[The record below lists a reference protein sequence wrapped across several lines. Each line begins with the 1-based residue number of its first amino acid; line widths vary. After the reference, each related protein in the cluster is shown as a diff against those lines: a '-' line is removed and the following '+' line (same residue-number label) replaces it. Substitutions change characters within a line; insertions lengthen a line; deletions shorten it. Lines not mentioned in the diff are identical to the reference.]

1 MQGFIL
7 IDPLSTIPHP
17 CLIDS
22 HKVRMMSDRQPLQDT
37 TINPGLAHDI
47 RSPMNAVL
55 GLCDLLAKSEPL
67 TDRQREFIRAL
78 QTSTGALM
86 DQVNRLLESH
96 GYTPAD
102 ISRPEPELPHA
113 PPPDDTRPKVLLVDD
128 YAPNAL
134 VVATYLEK
142 FGYDYDV
149 ADNGV
154 EAVTLARRNRYIACL
169 MDVQMHDM
177 DGIEATMAIR
187 DFERQERRPHLPIIG
202 VTAHALSGD
211 RERCLDAGMDEYVA
225 KPFNPIELE
234 TRLAAIASA

>member
-1 MQGFIL
+1 
-7 IDPLSTIPHP
+7 
-17 CLIDS
+17 
-22 HKVRMMSDRQPLQDT
+22 MSDRQPLQDT
-37 TINPGLAHDI
+37 AIDPGLAHDI

-96 GYTPAD
+96 GYIPAD
-102 ISRPEPELPHA
+102 MSRPEPELPHA
-113 PPPDDTRPKVLLVDD
+113 PPPDDTRPNVLLVDD

-169 MDVQMHDM
+169 MDVQMHGM
-177 DGIEATMAIR
+177 DGLECTGCIR
-187 DFERQERRPHLPIIG
+187 DLEAAGETPGGARNTIIG
-202 VTAHALSGD
+202 VTAHALAGD
-211 RERCLDAGMDEYVA
+211 RERCLAAGMDDYIS
-225 KPFNPIELE
+225 KPVLPGI
-234 TRLAAIASA
+234 LAQKLNAITARQPA

>member
-1 MQGFIL
+1 
-7 IDPLSTIPHP
+7 
-17 CLIDS
+17 
-22 HKVRMMSDRQPLQDT
+22 MSDRHPLQDMN
-37 TINPGLAHDI
+37 IDPGLAHDI

-55 GLCDLLAKSEPL
+55 GLCDLLARSEPL
-67 TDRQREFIRAL
+67 TDRQREFTKAL
-78 QTSTGALM
+78 QTSTGTLM
-86 DQVNRLLESH
+86 DQVNRLLEGQGQTAS
-96 GYTPAD
+96 D
-102 ISRPEPELPHA
+102 MSRPEPELPHA
-113 PPPDDTRPKVLLVDD
+113 PPPGDARPRVLLVDD

-187 DFERQERRPHLPIIG
+187 DFEHQERRPHLPIIG

-225 KPFNPIELE
+225 KPFNPTELE
-234 TRLAAIASA
+234 MRLAAFSA

>member
-7 IDPLSTIPHP
+7 IDPLSALTHP
-17 CLIDS
+17 CYIDS

-37 TINPGLAHDI
+37 TIDPGLAHDI

-67 TDRQREFIRAL
+67 TDRQREFIKAL
-78 QTSTGALM
+78 QTSTGTLM
-86 DQVNRLLESH
+86 EQINRLLESNGH
-96 GYTPAD
+96 TPLNGLL
-102 ISRPEPELPHA
+102 EPELPHS
-113 PPPDDTRPKVLLVDD
+113 PPPVDARPKILLVDD

-225 KPFNPIELE
+225 KPFNPTELE
-234 TRLAAIASA
+234 NRLAAIASA

>member
-1 MQGFIL
+1 
-7 IDPLSTIPHP
+7 
-17 CLIDS
+17 
-22 HKVRMMSDRQPLQDT
+22 MSDRQLTEDS
-37 TINPGLAHDI
+37 IAHDI
-47 RSPMNAVL
+47 RSPMSAAL
-55 GLCDLLAKSEPL
+55 GLCDLLAQSEPL
-67 TDRQREFIRAL
+67 TDRQRAFIRTLKASVDTL
-78 QTSTGALM
+78 RN
-86 DQVNRLLESH
+86 QVEHLLETH
-96 GYTPAD
+96 GYASPPASAD
-102 ISRPEPELPHA
+102 LDLPHS

-225 KPFNPIELE
+225 KPFNPTELE
-234 TRLAAIASA
+234 SRLAAISSA

>member
-1 MQGFIL
+1 
-7 IDPLSTIPHP
+7 
-17 CLIDS
+17 
-22 HKVRMMSDRQPLQDT
+22 MMSDRQLTEDS
-37 TINPGLAHDI
+37 IAHDI
-47 RSPMNAVL
+47 RSPMSAAL
-55 GLCDLLAKSEPL
+55 GLCDLLAQSEPL
-67 TDRQREFIRAL
+67 TDRQRAFIRTLKASVDTL
-78 QTSTGALM
+78 RN
-86 DQVNRLLESH
+86 QVEHLLETH
-96 GYTPAD
+96 GYASPPASAD
-102 ISRPEPELPHA
+102 LDLPHS

-225 KPFNPIELE
+225 KPFNPTELE
-234 TRLAAIASA
+234 SRLAAISSA

>member
-1 MQGFIL
+1 
-7 IDPLSTIPHP
+7 
-17 CLIDS
+17 
-22 HKVRMMSDRQPLQDT
+22 MSDRQLTEDS
-37 TINPGLAHDI
+37 IAHDI
-47 RSPMNAVL
+47 RSPMSAAL
-55 GLCDLLAKSEPL
+55 GLCDLLAQSEPL
-67 TDRQREFIRAL
+67 TDRQRAFIRTLKASVDTL
-78 QTSTGALM
+78 RN
-86 DQVNRLLESH
+86 QVEHLLETH
-96 GYTPAD
+96 GYASPPASAD
-102 ISRPEPELPHA
+102 LNVPHS

-154 EAVTLARRNRYIACL
+154 EAVTLARCNRYIACL

-225 KPFNPIELE
+225 KPFNPTELE
-234 TRLAAIASA
+234 MRLAAIASA

>member
-1 MQGFIL
+1 
-7 IDPLSTIPHP
+7 
-17 CLIDS
+17 
-22 HKVRMMSDRQPLQDT
+22 MSDSQPPQDT
-37 TINPGLAHDI
+37 KFHVPDNLSAVSEPSRADLNRLIAHDI

-55 GLCDLLAKSEPL
+55 GLCDLLALSAPL
-67 TDRQREFIRAL
+67 TDRQREFINAL
-78 QTSTGALM
+78 KTSTGTLM
-86 DQVNRLLESH
+86 DQVNRLLENN
-96 GYTPAD
+96 GYPVKPV
-102 ISRPEPELPHA
+102 SPPEEDLSLA
-113 PPPDDTRPKVLLVDD
+113 QPPLGEAKPRVLLVDD

-142 FGYDYDV
+142 FGYDYDI

-154 EAVTLARRNRYIACL
+154 EAVNLAKANHYVACL

-187 DFERQERRPHLPIIG
+187 DFENQEHQPHLPIIG

-225 KPFNPIELE
+225 KPFNPSDLE
-234 TRLAAIASA
+234 TRLAAIVAA

>member
-1 MQGFIL
+1 
-7 IDPLSTIPHP
+7 
-17 CLIDS
+17 
-22 HKVRMMSDRQPLQDT
+22 MMSDRQPPQDT
-37 TINPGLAHDI
+37 PIDPGLAHDI

-67 TDRQREFIRAL
+67 TDRQREFIKAL
-78 QTSTGALM
+78 QTSTGTLM
-86 DQVNRLLESH
+86 HQINRLLESK
-96 GYTPAD
+96 GYAPLND
-102 ISRPEPELPHA
+102 LHEPELPHS
-113 PPPDDTRPKVLLVDD
+113 PPPDDAKPKVLLVDD

-234 TRLAAIASA
+234 TRLAAFNH

>member
-1 MQGFIL
+1 
-7 IDPLSTIPHP
+7 
-17 CLIDS
+17 
-22 HKVRMMSDRQPLQDT
+22 MSDRQLTEDS
-37 TINPGLAHDI
+37 IAHDI
-47 RSPMNAVL
+47 RSPISAAL
-55 GLCDLLAKSEPL
+55 GLCDLLAQSEPL
-67 TDRQREFIRAL
+67 TDRQRAFIRTLKASVDTL
-78 QTSTGALM
+78 RN
-86 DQVNRLLESH
+86 QVEHLLETH
-96 GYTPAD
+96 GYASPPASAD
-102 ISRPEPELPHA
+102 LDLPLSL
-113 PPPDDTRPKVLLVDD
+113 PPDDARPKVLLVDD

-225 KPFNPIELE
+225 KPFNPTELE
-234 TRLAAIASA
+234 SRLAAFNH

>member
-7 IDPLSTIPHP
+7 IDPLSAIPHP

-37 TINPGLAHDI
+37 PIDPGLAHDI

-67 TDRQREFIRAL
+67 TDRQREFIKAL
-78 QTSTGALM
+78 QTSTGTLM
-86 DQVNRLLESH
+86 EQINRLLESNGH
-96 GYTPAD
+96 TP
-102 ISRPEPELPHA
+102 PNGLLEPELPHS
-113 PPPDDTRPKVLLVDD
+113 PPPDDAKPKVLLVDD

-225 KPFNPIELE
+225 KPFNPTELE
-234 TRLAAIASA
+234 NRLAAIASA